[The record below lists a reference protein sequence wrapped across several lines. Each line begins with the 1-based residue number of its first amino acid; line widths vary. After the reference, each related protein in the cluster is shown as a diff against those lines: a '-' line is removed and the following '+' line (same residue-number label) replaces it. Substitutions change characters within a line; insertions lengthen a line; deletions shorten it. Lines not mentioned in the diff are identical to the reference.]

1 MHEMRGGG
9 WRGHPSFRLCFTSP
23 RGRGPRTEAFS
34 RAGIPCQ
41 FTPSRFSGR
50 GSAAVKTDHPERPR
64 GTNAIPFHSNTR
76 GFSLFTRDLACPR
89 EDERPLEIRSLWNH
103 VPRVSLPVADASGQ
117 GIKTPI
123 PPHSSCSQSRVVLTV
138 PLSTTNFI
146 HSDSRNLYHTARDRS
161 YTVLGKNG
169 FRHMHTHR

>member
-1 MHEMRGGG
+1 MIGNRLGHSLSPPLAQPASVTMHEMRGGG

-76 GFSLFTRDLACPR
+76 GSLYSRGTSRV
-89 EDERPLEIRSLWNH
+89 LEKTSVLSRFARSGITCHESLYPWRTH
-103 VPRVSLPVADASGQ
+103 QVRVSRHRFLPILPAVKA
-117 GIKTPI
+117 
-123 PPHSSCSQSRVVLTV
+123 VL
-138 PLSTTNFI
+138 
-146 HSDSRNLYHTARDRS
+146 Y
-161 YTVLGKNG
+161 
-169 FRHMHTHR
+169 